1 MTSHFL
7 FVLYICQRRTTAA
20 AALDSSDEEAAL
32 PPHEYERAKRR
43 RARAGIE
50 IRDATAGA
58 APAAAARKVQ
68 WKQSLQLPPVHDAV
82 EQLAARG
89 WVQWKSEGRGDCSLL
104 SMMAGKEILDKAKVR
119 VVLIW

>member
-1 MTSHFL
+1 MSAPHH
-7 FVLYICQRRTTAA
+7 QPP
-20 AALDSSDEEAAL
+20 ALDSSDDEAL
-32 PPHEYERAKRR
+32 PPHEYERVKRR

-50 IRDATAGA
+50 IGDATARG

-68 WKQSLQLPPVHDAV
+68 WKQSLKLPPVHNAV

-89 WVQWKSEGRGDCSLL
+89 WVHWKSEGRGDCSLL